1 MTPPPPTSTAPLT
14 LGQLAAGEEGVVV
27 HVGGSPCDVERLAAL
42 GVAAGVRVRVVRAG
56 RTLAVAVGEARFGL
70 GRAWAR
76 AVSVV
81 RA

>member
-1 MTPPPPTSTAPLT
+1 MTPPPPPPPPVS
-14 LGQLAAGEEGVVV
+14 LGHLAAGDEGVI
-27 HVGGSPCDVERLAAL
+27 VGVNANAGEVERLAAL
-42 GVAAGVRVRVVRAG
+42 GLSAGTHVTVLRAG

-81 RA
+81 RC